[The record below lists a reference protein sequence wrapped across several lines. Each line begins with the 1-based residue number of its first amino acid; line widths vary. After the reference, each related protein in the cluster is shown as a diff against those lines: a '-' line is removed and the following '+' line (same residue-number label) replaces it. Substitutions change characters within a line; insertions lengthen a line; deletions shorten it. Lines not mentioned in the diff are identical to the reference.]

1 MGSSP
6 GLIARL
12 PTWAKVLATFGF
24 LYLFLLGIGTMGGS
38 FKSMGAGYTEE
49 LLGGATGPLVSL
61 FIGILA
67 TTLVQSSST
76 TTSMVVALVAS
87 GQVSYHAGIYMVMGA
102 NVGTTVTNTLVSI
115 GHMRQS
121 AEYQRAFAA
130 ASVHDFFN
138 LFVLVILF
146 PLEVMTGFLDKLAG
160 WSAHAFQN
168 IGGTKL
174 ANPIKA
180 VTKPVI
186 NAIQDGCESVAGWLN
201 DLLSTEFFGNGS
213 GIMLV
218 CAILMTFAGLILLV
232 KALKSIMIQ
241 KLENLFD
248 RVIFKSAARGLV
260 FGLILTIL
268 VQSSSITTSVAVPLV
283 GAGVLTIRQV
293 MPYTMGAN
301 IGTTVTALIAA
312 LAALAGVEIA
322 NEPAY
327 AKAFLGLELAFHH
340 VLFNVIGVAVVWWIR
355 EIPIRIAEGFSMI
368 AMRNKLI
375 PLVYIIVVFY
385 AIPFLVVFFGR

>member
-1 MGSSP
+1 MGAPSLLS
-6 GLIARL
+6 RL
-12 PTWAKVLATFGF
+12 PTWVKVLLTFSF
-24 LYLFLLGIGTMGGS
+24 LYLFLLGIGTLGGS
-38 FKSMGAGYTEE
+38 FKAMGAGYTEE

-87 GQVSYHAGIYMVMGA
+87 GQVGYSAGIYMVMGA

-115 GHMRQS
+115 GHMRQT

-130 ASVHDFFN
+130 ATVHDFFN
-138 LFVLVILF
+138 LIVLVILF
-146 PLEVMTGFLDKLAG
+146 PLEVYTGFLDKMAG
-160 WSAHAFQN
+160 WSAHAFQD

-180 VTKPVI
+180 ITKPI
-186 NAIQDGCESVAGWLN
+186 IEGIQKFCDSVAGWLG
-201 DLLSTEFFGNGS
+201 DTLSTEWFGNGS
-213 GIMLV
+213 GIML
-218 CAILMTFAGLILLV
+218 AIGVAMTFLGLIMLV
-232 KALKSIMIQ
+232 KVLKSIMLE

-248 RVIFKSAARGLV
+248 RVIFKSAARGLF
-260 FGLILTIL
+260 FGFILTVL
-268 VQSSSITTSVAVPLV
+268 VQSSSITTSIAVPLV
-283 GAGVLTIRQV
+283 GAGILTIHQV

-301 IGTTVTALIAA
+301 IGTTITALIAS
-312 LAALAGVEIA
+312 LAALAAADIA
-322 NEPAY
+322 DPAAY
-327 AKAFLGLELAFHH
+327 TKAFLGLELAFHH
-340 VLFNVIGVAVVWWIR
+340 VIFNVVGVAIVWWIR
-355 EIPIRIAEGFSMI
+355 WIPIRMAQAFSTI

-385 AIPFLVVFFGR
+385 AIPFLIVFFGR